1 MIFPRRP
8 WIALIPS
15 ALFFTA
21 CSSHSD
27 RPNMLAVT
35 DVHSLSNSQQVRVTT
50 LDLDLTVHFDQKI
63 LSGTAMLGFTPID
76 EKADVLVL
84 DTRKLQISKTEIS
97 EDETH
102 WGQTTFELGKE
113 DPILGSALTI
123 HITPS
128 VRHVRIT
135 YTTSPAASGLQWL
148 TPEQTAGK
156 KMPFVYSQS
165 EAIHARSWIPI
176 QDTPSVRVTYTAR
189 IRTPREAMAVMSA
202 LNGRGGLKIGDFA
215 FQLSH
220 PIPPYLIAL
229 AVGDIAF
236 KSVSSRSG
244 VYAEPSVVNAAAA
257 EFTDMG
263 KMLNAAE
270 QLFGPYRWDRYDVL
284 VLPPSFPFGGME
296 NPRLTFAT
304 PTVLAGD
311 KSLVSLVAHEMAHS
325 WSGNLV
331 TNATWSDFWLNEG
344 YTVYIERRIL
354 EQLYGKDR
362 AEMEAALGR
371 QELEEEMAHLPAR
384 DQVLHIDLKGRDPD
398 DGATSVPYEK
408 GYLFL
413 LHLEKAF
420 GRERFDNYLQSY
432 FDKYSFQSITT
443 ETALVFLKEVL
454 FEQYP
459 ERAKQIPLDEW
470 INKPGLPAGAPRV
483 HSKLFD
489 KVDEAAKAWTGGASD
504 ISTSSWSTQEWLRF
518 LRQMPADL
526 GAAGMQ
532 RIDSAYHLTR
542 SHNDEILAQWL
553 LMAVKF
559 QFEPAN
565 ARLAEFLQT
574 VGRRKYI
581 KPIYEELEKTTAG
594 RERALR
600 IYRLARPGYHPIAQA
615 TVDGILKLSF

>member
-1 MIFPRRP
+1 MSFPHRNFL
-8 WIALIPS
+8 AVLTS
-15 ALFFTA
+15 ALFISA
-21 CSSHSD
+21 CSSRSE
-27 RPNMLAVT
+27 RPAMVAVT
-35 DVHSLSNSQQVRVTT
+35 DVHSLSNSRQVRVTS

-63 LSGTAMLGFTPID
+63 FSGTAVLGFTPID
-76 EKADVLVL
+76 EQASVLVL
-84 DTRKLQISKTEIS
+84 DTRKLQINKVELS
-97 EDETH
+97 EDKAH
-102 WGQTTFELGKE
+102 WGQTTFDLGKE
-113 DPILGSALTI
+113 DPILGSALSI

-128 VRHVRIT
+128 VRHVRIA
-135 YTTSPAASGLQWL
+135 YSTSPAASGLQWL

-156 KMPFVYSQS
+156 KLPFVYSQS
-165 EAIHARSWIPI
+165 QAIHARSWIPI

-189 IRTPREAMAVMSA
+189 IHTPTESMAVMSA
-202 LNGRGGLKIGDFA
+202 LNGRGGLKIGDFT
-215 FQLSH
+215 FQLGN

-236 KSVSSRSG
+236 KTAGPRSG
-244 VYAEPSVVNAAAA
+244 VYAEPSVVNAAAK
-257 EFTDMG
+257 EFEDMG
-263 KMLNAAE
+263 KMLDATE
-270 QLFGPYRWDRYDVL
+270 ELFGPYRWDRYDVL

-354 EQLYGKDR
+354 EKLYGKDR

-371 QELEEEMAHLPAR
+371 QELEDEMARLPPQ
-384 DQVLHIDLKGRDPD
+384 DQILHIDLKGRDPD

-420 GRERFDNYLQSY
+420 GRERFDNYLQTY
-432 FDKYSFQSITT
+432 FDKFSFQSITT
-443 ETALVFLKEVL
+443 GTALAFLKESL

-459 ERAKQIPLDEW
+459 EQAKQIPLDEW
-470 INKPGLPAGAPRV
+470 INQPGLPASAPKV

-489 KVDEAAKAWTGGASD
+489 RVDEAAKVWNGGSD
-504 ISTSSWSTQEWLRF
+504 NIATKSWSTQEWLRF
-518 LRQMPADL
+518 LREMPASL
-526 GAAGMQ
+526 GSAGMQ
-532 RIDSAYHLTR
+532 RIDTAFHLTK
-542 SHNDEILAQWL
+542 SGNDEILAQWL
-553 LMAVKF
+553 LMAVKVHY
-559 QFEPAN
+559 QPAYPKMGD
-565 ARLAEFLQT
+565 FLQT

-581 KPIYEELEKTTAG
+581 KPIYEELAKTPDG
-594 RERALR
+594 RETALR
-600 IYRLARPGYHPIAQA
+600 VYRTARPGYHPIAQT
-615 TVDGILKLSF
+615 TVDAILKLSM